1 LLTALWS
8 FELSIMEVT
17 TVIKDIALSGAAI
30 TTATVAILG
39 LKSWSR
45 ELEGKAEFEVGR
57 ALILVTYKLRD
68 QLKYARSPWI
78 SGHEFPV
85 NYSANSKGTTPK
97 KEADAYSY
105 VYINRWKTVAE
116 AIQSFETQALEG
128 EALWGKPMRD
138 KTNEMKQCA
147 RNLQVSIE
155 AFIHNK
161 AEAGESFRLDHEFGK
176 SIQSDVWAGNDKEN
190 KLTIQITNAVV
201 ALEEEI
207 RPHLKRS

>member
-1 LLTALWS
+1 MSTTEIITA
-8 FELSIMEVT
+8 
-17 TVIKDIALSGAAI
+17 IKDIALAGAAI

-45 ELEGKAEFEVGR
+45 ELKGKAEFEVGR
-57 ALILVTYKLRD
+57 ALILATYKLRD
-68 QLKYARSPWI
+68 ELKYARSPWY
-78 SGHEFPV
+78 SGYEFPKDYPR
-85 NYSANSKGTTPK
+85 NSDERTADIEAN
-97 KEADAYSY
+97 AYAHIY
-105 VYINRWKTVAE
+105 YKRWKPVAE
-116 AIQSFETQALEG
+116 AIQEFEAQALEG

-147 RNLQVSIE
+147 RNLQVSID

-161 AEAGESFRLDHEFGK
+161 AKDGESFKNDRKFGE
-176 SIQSDVWAGNDKEN
+176 SVQADVWAANNDKN
-190 KLTIQITNAVV
+190 KLTIQISNAVQ